1 MSELTMP
8 SSERQIGR
16 GWDRVMIYAVS
27 AAGIAAG
34 ARLSPVFWYCTAV
47 MVWFL
52 VRASRRESPRPVV
65 VESAQSAEAF
75 AQLPPAVAA
84 VVQRVV
90 AELPPG
96 DARKLLGAVIRQA
109 RPLFGMTS
117 SNFDQSKDDESRGHA
132 ADLVVASCDT
142 ALDLARLDALIESG
156 GRVAATAAGPSDLDA
171 RYVAARTT
179 FAKRL
184 TDAATALGE
193 LYASGIEH
201 GTPASD
207 RVAELAAELKS
218 DAASR
223 TAAQVEVENLLK

>member
-1 MSELTMP
+1 MNEPEVTSTETRL
-8 SSERQIGR
+8 GR
-16 GWDRVMIYAVS
+16 GWDRVMIYAVI
-27 AAGIAAG
+27 AAGLAAG
-34 ARLSPVFWYCTAV
+34 ARSSPAFWFTTAG
-47 MVWFL
+47 MVWLL
-52 VRASRRESPRPVV
+52 VRASRRTFPAVVTAPEQHAEPFTLFPPRVAV
-65 VESAQSAEAF
+65 ALHGAV
-75 AQLPPAVAA
+75 AQLPA
-84 VVQRVV
+84 
-90 AELPPG
+90 G

-117 SNFDQSKDDESRGHA
+117 SNFDPSKDDESRRHA

-142 ALDLARLDALIESG
+142 ALELARLDSLIGSG
-156 GRVAATAAGPSDLDA
+156 QRAAATAATDLDA
-171 RYVAARTT
+171 RYVSARAT

-184 TDAATALGE
+184 SDAANALGE

-223 TAAQVEVENLLK
+223 NAAQAEMESLLK